1 MSSCSE
7 NMLIENLILTGIG
20 ASIGSVPPN
29 INRNC
34 VNNITF
40 NNITMPNTGKGIY
53 IKSNPSCG
61 PGKTS

>member
-1 MSSCSE
+1 
-7 NMLIENLILTGIG
+7 MLIENMILSGFG

-29 INRNC
+29 TNHNC

-40 NNITMPNTGKGIY
+40 KNISMPHTGKGIY